1 MNEIADDINAK
12 IAENVSKSVSYTK
25 RKIAKKMKALKEPV
39 EKIAEITG
47 LTEDE
52 VNALQVPNFGTEKKN
67 ALDRLRVSNA
77 NPELLKT
84 MEQYMFDEMHAY
96 DAIIAENK

>member
-1 MNEIADDINAK
+1 MMMLKRLRILLKDPLFCIMNEIADDINAK

-47 LTEDE
+47 LSEDE
-52 VNALQVPNFGTEKKN
+52 VNAL
-67 ALDRLRVSNA
+67 
-77 NPELLKT
+77 
-84 MEQYMFDEMHAY
+84 
-96 DAIIAENK
+96 